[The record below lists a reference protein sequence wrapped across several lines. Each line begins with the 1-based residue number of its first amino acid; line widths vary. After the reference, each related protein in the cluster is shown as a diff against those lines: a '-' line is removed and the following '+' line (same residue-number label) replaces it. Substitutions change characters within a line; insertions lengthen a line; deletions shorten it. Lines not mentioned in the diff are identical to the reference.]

1 MQAPEVG
8 TQPDAP
14 PPALPDGLEPELA
27 RGWQLAREGL
37 VRQSLASLEAL
48 HATRTVDPGTPDAAV
63 LLATRSDCRLARGE
77 LDEALEL
84 GNELAPYLE
93 LPGSAGAVAHHAR
106 GEIAAALDEPDSAAL
121 HFATA
126 GALATGKSDDPDLV
140 PWRAGAALAAIR
152 TGERT
157 SAVRLAHE
165 QVDHAAGSPFAT
177 AHALRVLAAADP
189 GGDHVALLR
198 RARQVL
204 QDVCARRLAAQ
215 IDTDLAGSLVLADRA
230 GGIPEAIA
238 LLRPAEEYAGRQG
251 LWPLHQRIRRLL
263 ARLGEQP
270 YRVETEARAALTVC
284 EHRVALLAA
293 GGLTNR
299 QVATELM
306 VSVKAVE
313 WHLSHVYRKLGIR
326 SRKRLADSLGE
337 PD

>member
-1 MQAPEVG
+1 MQAPEA
-8 TQPDAP
+8 AP
-14 PPALPDGLEPELA
+14 EAARPPAPPALVPPGLA
-27 RGWQLAREGL
+27 HGWQLAREGL

-48 HATRTVDPGTPDAAV
+48 HASRTIDPGTPDAAV

-77 LDEALEL
+77 LDDALEL

-93 LPGSAGAVAHHAR
+93 LPGTAGAVAHHAR
-106 GEIAAALDEPDSAAL
+106 GEIAAALGEPESAAT
-121 HFATA
+121 HFATV
-126 GALATGKSDDPDLV
+126 GALVTGTSDDPDLV

-152 TGERT
+152 TGERRR
-157 SAVRLAHE
+157 AVRLAQE
-165 QVDHAAGSPFAT
+165 QVDHAAGSAFAT

-204 QDVCARRLAAQ
+204 EDVCARRLAAQ
-215 IDTDLAGSLVLADRA
+215 IDTDLAGSLLLSDPA
-230 GGIPEAIA
+230 GGTTEAIA

-251 LWPLHQRIRRLL
+251 LWPLQQRIRRLL

-270 YRVETEARAALTVC
+270 CRVETEALAALTAC

-326 SRKRLADSLGE
+326 SRTRLADSLGD
-337 PD
+337 PV